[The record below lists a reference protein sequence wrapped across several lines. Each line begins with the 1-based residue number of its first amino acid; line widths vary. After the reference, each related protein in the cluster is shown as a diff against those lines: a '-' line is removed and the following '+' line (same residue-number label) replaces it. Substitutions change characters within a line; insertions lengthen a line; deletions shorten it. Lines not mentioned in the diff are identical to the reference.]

1 MLLHVKYVYVLYS
14 DDIAVVWRWV
24 HLGSHN
30 DRLGNPTTSHTKV
43 EKLLPTCI
51 GGLCIWNPNCQS
63 ATIEMLLFDE
73 HCSFAT
79 KTAWPPHLSQ
89 VSVHRSTCWISRS
102 KYCKPCRQ
110 NPTALLCPQIKKNVT
125 FQVAWAG
132 HWSIAMYHK
141 TIGDESAIVVCVSLN
156 LSMCEWVLR
165 AVVSTTTVYLREN
178 SSMHSDGMMLCFFL
192 MHPWGTHRKK
202 LWYLHVSVVLSD
214 AVLSQPRTQAV
225 DIGPKLNTLS
235 WYHKRISNMSAS
247 QDPLHS
253 GDALQQPKCPLLEWN
268 SGLVKYVVNL
278 APWMKQRKQ
287 TESSFSQ
294 SFATGSTP
302 LSWNELDS
310 VWPRGQRQP
319 HRI

>member
-24 HLGSHN
+24 HSGSHN

-141 TIGDESAIVVCVSLN
+141 TIGNESVIVVCVSLN

-178 SSMHSDGMMLCFFL
+178 SSMHSDGMMLCFFSCTHEEPIERNCGTFMFLLFYL
-192 MHPWGTHRKK
+192 MRFW
-202 LWYLHVSVVLSD
+202 
-214 AVLSQPRTQAV
+214 ANQE
-225 DIGPKLNTLS
+225 PKLLT
-235 WYHKRISNMSAS
+235 
-247 QDPLHS
+247 
-253 GDALQQPKCPLLEWN
+253 
-268 SGLVKYVVNL
+268 L
-278 APWMKQRKQ
+278 APSWTPCLDIINGFQ
-287 TESSFSQ
+287 TC
-294 SFATGSTP
+294 
-302 LSWNELDS
+302 
-310 VWPRGQRQP
+310 RH
-319 HRI
+319 HRILFTAATRCSSQNVRCSNGIRDWWNMLST